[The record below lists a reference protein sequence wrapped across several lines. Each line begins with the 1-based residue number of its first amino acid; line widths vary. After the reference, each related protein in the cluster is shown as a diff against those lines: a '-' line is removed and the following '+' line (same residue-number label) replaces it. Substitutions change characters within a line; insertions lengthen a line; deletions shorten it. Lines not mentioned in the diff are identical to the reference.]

1 MGPTMGS
8 SAGHQATAKTLAVG
22 QSKKT
27 VKAVRAAGSVKPV
40 KPVKPGKPGKA
51 GKRSHG
57 QSHSIDQVGPA
68 DMLDADSIGLHGQA
82 SFYGRAFGGQK
93 TATGEIFDFRQFTA
107 ASNRFALGTLVAVHR
122 LDNDRCAIVKVNDR
136 MHNRHRQRVIDVSR
150 GVAEYLDMVRAGVV
164 MVRVVALPGKGARR
178 DAGTCRSAVEA
189 AADWQSAD
197 EFSPR
202 RGQPEKMPE
211 IEIGPAD

>member
-1 MGPTMGS
+1 MST
-8 SAGHQATAKTLAVG
+8 TAPA
-22 QSKKT
+22 
-27 VKAVRAAGSVKPV
+27 AVRPV
-40 KPVKPGKPGKA
+40 
-51 GKRSHG
+51 RR
-57 QSHSIDQVGPA
+57 VGRA
-68 DMLDADSIGLHGQA
+68 SRIGLVLASLMALANVSNGAMSLVDPTAGQLDPTIA
-82 SFYGRAFGGQK
+82 PQPVWISLTLLALG
-93 TATGEIFDFRQFTA
+93 
-107 ASNRFALGTLVAVHR
+107 LGTLVAVHR